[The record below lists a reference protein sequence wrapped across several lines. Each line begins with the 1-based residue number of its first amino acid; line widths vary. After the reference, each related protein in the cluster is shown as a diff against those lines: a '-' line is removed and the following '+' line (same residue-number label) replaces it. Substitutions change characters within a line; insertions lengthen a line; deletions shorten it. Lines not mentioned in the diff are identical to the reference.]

1 MGEHREG
8 LMSRAI
14 AAGLCVLAL
23 LSPAAAGDPAI
34 SPEADKAMWC
44 ASAFF
49 WLAGSADD
57 AGDVTEA
64 ELYDGWAQKLTLSAT
79 ALLDGAGFEAVRI
92 EEMTGEYD
100 QLVLDE
106 LASEKPRYD
115 VATCPELVK
124 E

>member
-1 MGEHREG
+1 
-8 LMSRAI
+8 MSRAI
-14 AAGLCVLAL
+14 AAGLCVLAFA
-23 LSPAAAGDPAI
+23 SAAIAEEPAI
-34 SPEADKAMWC
+34 GPEADKALWC

-57 AGDVTEA
+57 AGDAEEA
-64 ELYDGWAQKLTLSAT
+64 ELYDGWAEKLTGNAT
-79 ALLDGAGFEAVRI
+79 ARLVAAGFEAARI
-92 EEMTGEYD
+92 EEMIGQYD

-106 LASEKPRYD
+106 LASEKPRHD

>member
-1 MGEHREG
+1 
-8 LMSRAI
+8 MSRAI
-14 AAGLCVLAL
+14 ASGLCLLAL
-23 LSPAAAGDPAI
+23 LAPAGAEEPAI
-34 SPEADKAMWC
+34 TPEADKLMWC

-57 AGDVTEA
+57 AGDVAEA
-64 ELYDGWAQKLTLSAT
+64 ELYDGWAEKLTQSAA
-79 ALLDGAGFEAVRI
+79 ALLGAAGFEAARI
-92 EEMTGEYD
+92 EEVTGEYD

-106 LASEKPRYD
+106 LASEKPRHD

>member
-1 MGEHREG
+1 MGERREG

-34 SPEADKAMWC
+34 TPEADKAMWC

-57 AGDVTEA
+57 AGDVAEA

-115 VATCPELVK
+115 VATCPELVT

>member
-1 MGEHREG
+1 MF
-8 LMSRAI
+8 RAI

-23 LSPAAAGDPAI
+23 LSAALAEEPAI
-34 SPEADKAMWC
+34 TPEADKALWC

-57 AGDVTEA
+57 AGDVAEA
-64 ELYDGWAQKLTLSAT
+64 ELYDGWAEKLTQSAT
-79 ALLDGAGFEAVRI
+79 ALLGAAGFEAARI
-92 EEMTGEYD
+92 EEVTGEYD

-106 LASEKPRYD
+106 LASEKPRHD